1 MKNMIYIAENVYYY
15 ENKWVMLFFEKRVV
29 DVVEVAEVANDDASS
44 DNLFFNNVFSNL
56 TAYNSSSISATLF
69 LNSSTSF
76 WRWSNISRVVL
87 FCLTVAAIIIVDDV
101 GTPIV
106 DIEYWMLMLFI
117 LWMKSFSI
125 YFVSVIYI

>member
-1 MKNMIYIAENVYYY
+1 
-15 ENKWVMLFFEKRVV
+15 MLFFEKRVV

-76 WRWSNISRVVL
+76 
-87 FCLTVAAIIIVDDV
+87 
-101 GTPIV
+101 
-106 DIEYWMLMLFI
+106 
-117 LWMKSFSI
+117 
-125 YFVSVIYI
+125 